1 MSRLFPGMNE
11 SEMHYFVLASKT
23 ALHIVVIL
31 LLAWLALHLAN
42 KLIRVFKHYMLSR
55 IDPNSVEVN
64 RIETLGNVF
73 RYIFS
78 VVITIV
84 AGMLMLSE
92 LGISIAPI
100 LATAGVAGIAIGF
113 GAQSLIKDYFNG
125 FFLLLEDQIR
135 QGDVVTVATIGGL
148 VEEIT
153 LRHVKLRDYDG
164 NVHFIPNGQI
174 TTVTNMSRDF
184 AYAVIDVRTA
194 NRQNVDQVMQLMQ
207 DIAQRLRQDATFRD
221 RIIEDLEMA
230 GVEKLEDTAS
240 IVRARI
246 KVRPLA
252 QWDVKRE
259 FLRLLKIAFDERHI
273 EFPFPHMVMY
283 PGQDKGGKVE
293 PVYVTRNALADEPQK
308 HPHEEPPEQEN
319 KPRQDAARK

>member
-1 MSRLFPGMNE
+1 MSSLFPGL
-11 SEMHYFVLASKT
+11 SEADMKYFMQISQAV
-23 ALHIVVIL
+23 LHIVVIL
-31 LLAWLALHLAN
+31 ILASVALRLAN
-42 KLIRVFKHYMLSR
+42 RIIRVFKAYMLGR
-55 IDPNSVEVN
+55 VDNSSIELN
-64 RIETLGNVF
+64 RIETIGNVF
-73 RYIFS
+73 RYILS

-125 FFLLLEDQIR
+125 FFLLLEDQVR
-135 QGDVVTVATIGGL
+135 QGDVVTVANIGGL

-174 TTVTNMSRDF
+174 TTVTNMSREF
-184 AYAVIDVRTA
+184 AFSVIDVRVA
-194 NRQNVDQVMQLMQ
+194 NRQNVDEIMKLCHEIAKGLRETPAFQ
-207 DIAQRLRQDATFRD
+207 DK
-221 RIIEDLEMA
+221 IIDDLEMA

-240 IVRARI
+240 IVRCRI

-259 FLRLLKIAFDERHI
+259 FLRRLKMAFEERNI

-283 PGQDKGGKVE
+283 PGQDKNGHVE
-293 PVYVTRNALADEPQK
+293 PVHIAQEPGSEKTEAPASDVKKVLPKQATK
-308 HPHEEPPEQEN
+308 
-319 KPRQDAARK
+319 

>member
-1 MSRLFPGMNE
+1 MSRLFPGWNEAEMN
-11 SEMHYFVLASKT
+11 YFILISQT
-23 ALHIVVIL
+23 TLHIVVIL
-31 LLAWLALHLAN
+31 ALAWVALHLGN
-42 KLIRVFKHYMLSR
+42 KLIRVFKTYMLSR
-55 IDPNSVEVN
+55 VDNNSIELN

-92 LGISIAPI
+92 VGISIAPI

-135 QGDVVTVATIGGL
+135 QGDVVTVANIGGL

-153 LRHVKLRDYDG
+153 LRHVRLRDYDG
-164 NVHFIPNGQI
+164 NVHYIPNSVI
-174 TTVTNMSRDF
+174 TTVTNMSRD
-184 AYAVIDVRTA
+184 YAFSVIDVRVA
-194 NRQNVDQVMQLMQ
+194 NRQNVDEAMQLMH
-207 DIAQRLRQDATFRD
+207 DIAQKLREHPTFKD
-221 RIIEDLEMA
+221 KIIDDLEMA

-246 KVRPLA
+246 KVKPLA

-259 FLRLLKIAFDERHI
+259 FLRLLKIAFEDRHI
-273 EFPFPHMVMY
+273 EFPYPHMVMY
-283 PGQDKGGKVE
+283 PGQDKTGGVQ
-293 PVYVTRNALADEPQK
+293 PVHIA
-308 HPHEEPPEQEN
+308 QEAS
-319 KPRQDAARK
+319 K

>member
-1 MSRLFPGMNE
+1 MSSLFPGM
-11 SEMHYFVLASKT
+11 SEADMKYFVLISQT

-31 LLAWLALHLAN
+31 LLASIALRLAN
-42 KLIRVFKHYMLSR
+42 KAIRLFKGYMLSR
-55 IDPNSVEVN
+55 VDNNSIELN

-78 VVITIV
+78 VIITIV

-135 QGDVVTVATIGGL
+135 QGDVVNVAGIGGL

-164 NVHFIPNGQI
+164 NVHYIPNGQI
-174 TTVTNMSRDF
+174 TTVTNMSREF
-184 AYAVIDVRTA
+184 AFSVIDVRVA
-194 NRQNVDQVMQLMQ
+194 NRQNVDEVMALMQ
-207 DIAQRLRQDATFRD
+207 DIAKRLRENPAFKDK
-221 RIIEDLEMA
+221 IIEDLEMA

-240 IVRARI
+240 IVRGRI
-246 KVRPLA
+246 KVKPLA

-259 FLRLLKIAFDERHI
+259 FLRMLKTAFEEHHI
-273 EFPFPHMVMY
+273 ESPYPHMVMY
-283 PGQDKGGKVE
+283 PGQDKAGGVQ
-293 PVYVTRNALADEPQK
+293 PIHIA
-308 HPHEEPPEQEN
+308 QETG
-319 KPRQDAARK
+319 K

>member
-1 MSRLFPGMNE
+1 MSSLFPGLNE
-11 SEMHYFVLASKT
+11 AEMKYFLLISQT
-23 ALHIVVIL
+23 TLHIVVIL
-31 LLAWLALHLAN
+31 ILAWIALHLGN
-42 KLIRVFKHYMLSR
+42 KLIRVFKTYMLSR
-55 IDPNSVEVN
+55 VDNSSLELN
-64 RIETLGNVF
+64 RIETIGNVF

-92 LGISIAPI
+92 MGISIAPI

-135 QGDVVTVATIGGL
+135 QGDVVNVANIGGL

-164 NVHFIPNGQI
+164 NVHYIPNGII
-174 TTVTNMSRDF
+174 TTVTNMSRDYAF
-184 AYAVIDVRTA
+184 AVIDVRVA
-194 NRQNVDQVMQLMQ
+194 NRQNVDEVMELMHN
-207 DIAQRLRQDATFRD
+207 IAKKLRENPAFEDK
-221 RIIEDLEMA
+221 IIEDLEMA

-240 IVRARI
+240 IVRGRI
-246 KVRPLA
+246 KVKPLA

-259 FLRLLKIAFDERHI
+259 FLRLMKTAFEEHHI
-273 EFPFPHMVMY
+273 EFPYPHMVMY
-283 PGQDKGGKVE
+283 PGQDRNGQVE
-293 PVYVTRNALADEPQK
+293 PMHIAQK
-308 HPHEEPPEQEN
+308 A
-319 KPRQDAARK
+319 K

>member
-1 MSRLFPGMNE
+1 MSSLFPGLNE
-11 SEMHYFVLASKT
+11 AEMKYFLLISQT
-23 ALHIVVIL
+23 TLHIVVIL
-31 LLAWLALHLAN
+31 ILGWIALHLGN
-42 KLIRVFKHYMLSR
+42 KLIRVFKTYMLSR
-55 IDPNSVEVN
+55 VDNSSLELN
-64 RIETLGNVF
+64 RIETIGNVF

-92 LGISIAPI
+92 MGISIAPI

-135 QGDVVTVATIGGL
+135 QGDVVNVANIGGL

-164 NVHFIPNGQI
+164 NVHYIPNGII
-174 TTVTNMSRDF
+174 TTVTNMSRDYAF
-184 AYAVIDVRTA
+184 AVIDVRVA
-194 NRQNVDQVMQLMQ
+194 NRQNVDEVMELMHN
-207 DIAQRLRQDATFRD
+207 IAKKLRENPAFEDK
-221 RIIEDLEMA
+221 IIEDLEMA

-240 IVRARI
+240 IVRGRI
-246 KVRPLA
+246 KVKPLA

-259 FLRLLKIAFDERHI
+259 FLRLMKTAFEEHHI
-273 EFPFPHMVMY
+273 EFPYPHMVMY
-283 PGQDKGGKVE
+283 PGQDRNGQVE
-293 PVYVTRNALADEPQK
+293 PMHIAQK
-308 HPHEEPPEQEN
+308 A
-319 KPRQDAARK
+319 K

>member
-1 MSRLFPGMNE
+1 MSSLFPGLNE
-11 SEMHYFVLASKT
+11 AEMKYFLLISQT
-23 ALHIVVIL
+23 TLHIVVIL
-31 LLAWLALHLAN
+31 ILAWIALHLGN
-42 KLIRVFKHYMLSR
+42 KLIRVFKTYMLSR
-55 IDPNSVEVN
+55 VDNSSLELN
-64 RIETLGNVF
+64 RIETIGNVF

-92 LGISIAPI
+92 MGISIAPI

-135 QGDVVTVATIGGL
+135 QGDVVNVANIGGL

-164 NVHFIPNGQI
+164 NVHYIPNGII
-174 TTVTNMSRDF
+174 TTVTNMSRDYAF
-184 AYAVIDVRTA
+184 AVIDVRVA
-194 NRQNVDQVMQLMQ
+194 NRQNVDEVMELMH
-207 DIAQRLRQDATFRD
+207 DIAKKLRENPAFEDK
-221 RIIEDLEMA
+221 IIEDLEMA

-240 IVRARI
+240 IVRGRI
-246 KVRPLA
+246 KVKPLA

-259 FLRLLKIAFDERHI
+259 FLRLMKTAFEEHHI
-273 EFPFPHMVMY
+273 EFPYPHMVMY
-283 PGQDKGGKVE
+283 PGQDRNGQVE
-293 PVYVTRNALADEPQK
+293 PMHIAQK
-308 HPHEEPPEQEN
+308 A
-319 KPRQDAARK
+319 K

>member
-1 MSRLFPGMNE
+1 MSSLFPGLNE
-11 SEMHYFVLASKT
+11 AEMKYFLLISQT
-23 ALHIVVIL
+23 TLHIVVIL
-31 LLAWLALHLAN
+31 ALAWIALHLGN
-42 KLIRVFKHYMLSR
+42 KLIRVFKTYMLSR
-55 IDPNSVEVN
+55 VDNSSLELN
-64 RIETLGNVF
+64 RIETIGNVF

-92 LGISIAPI
+92 MGISIAPI

-135 QGDVVTVATIGGL
+135 QGDVVNVANIGGL

-164 NVHFIPNGQI
+164 NVHYIPNGII
-174 TTVTNMSRDF
+174 TTVTNMSRDYAF
-184 AYAVIDVRTA
+184 AVIDVRVA
-194 NRQNVDQVMQLMQ
+194 NRQNVDEVMELMH
-207 DIAQRLRQDATFRD
+207 DIAKKLRENPAFEDK
-221 RIIEDLEMA
+221 IIEDLEMA

-240 IVRARI
+240 IVRGRI
-246 KVRPLA
+246 KVKPLA

-259 FLRLLKIAFDERHI
+259 FLRLMKTAFEEHHI
-273 EFPFPHMVMY
+273 EFPYPHMVMY
-283 PGQDKGGKVE
+283 PGQDRNGQVE
-293 PVYVTRNALADEPQK
+293 PMHIAQK
-308 HPHEEPPEQEN
+308 A
-319 KPRQDAARK
+319 K

>member
-1 MSRLFPGMNE
+1 MPRLFPGLNE
-11 SEMHYFVLASKT
+11 AEMKYFILISQT
-23 ALHIVVIL
+23 TLHIVVIL
-31 LLAWLALHLAN
+31 ALAWIALHLGN
-42 KLIRVFKHYMLSR
+42 KLIRVFKTYMLSR
-55 IDPNSVEVN
+55 VDNNSIELN

-92 LGISIAPI
+92 VGISIAPI

-135 QGDVVTVATIGGL
+135 QGDVVTVANIGGL

-153 LRHVKLRDYDG
+153 LRHVRLRDYDG
-164 NVHFIPNGQI
+164 NVHYIPNGVI
-174 TTVTNMSRDF
+174 TTVTNMSRD
-184 AYAVIDVRTA
+184 YAFSVIDVRVA
-194 NRQNVDQVMQLMQ
+194 NRQNVDEAMQLMH
-207 DIAQRLRQDATFRD
+207 DIAQKLREHPTFKD
-221 RIIEDLEMA
+221 KIIDDLEMA

-246 KVRPLA
+246 KVKPLA

-259 FLRLLKIAFDERHI
+259 FLRLLKMAFEDHHI
-273 EFPFPHMVMY
+273 EFPYPHMVMY
-283 PGQDKGGKVE
+283 PGQDKAGSAQPVHIAQETGK
-293 PVYVTRNALADEPQK
+293 
-308 HPHEEPPEQEN
+308 
-319 KPRQDAARK
+319 